1 MGEGEGGGERDK
13 DLLVPLPFI
22 PSRLG
27 EGKFLKVVY
36 PMPDLNEI
44 KKSDV
49 PPVAERLVLNYVAP
63 GSRLRLRGDV
73 CQQVKDREW
82 IFNKVKDQTIFLI
95 HETGT
100 YGIAVGIEDIDWTG
114 F

>member
-1 MGEGEGGGERDK
+1 
-13 DLLVPLPFI
+13 
-22 PSRLG
+22 
-27 EGKFLKVVY
+27 
-36 PMPDLNEI
+36 MPDLNEL
-44 KKSDV
+44 KKSED
-49 PPVAERLVLNYVAP
+49 PPLAERLVLHYIAP

-100 YGIAVGIEDIDWTG
+100 YGIAVGVEDIDWTA

>member
-1 MGEGEGGGERDK
+1 MYR
-13 DLLVPLPFI
+13 
-22 PSRLG
+22 
-27 EGKFLKVVY
+27 
-36 PMPDLNEI
+36 MPDLNEI
-44 KKSDV
+44 KKSEV
-49 PPVAERLVLNYVAP
+49 PPLAERLVSNYVAP

-100 YGIAVGIEDIDWTG
+100 YGIAVGVEDIDCG
-114 F
+114 RNLLLE